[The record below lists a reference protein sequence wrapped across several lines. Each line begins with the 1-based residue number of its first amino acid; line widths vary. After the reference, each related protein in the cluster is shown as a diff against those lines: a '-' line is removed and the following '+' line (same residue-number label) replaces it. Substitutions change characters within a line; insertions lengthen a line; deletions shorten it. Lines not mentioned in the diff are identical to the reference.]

1 MLSLHIVQGHAY
13 TVKKMLLP
21 LHLKE
26 CRLNRTPIGC
36 NYLAL
41 MGILEILKG
50 WYTGTPQGVLH
61 LMYYVHGYL
70 KILLLRN
77 CYQFA
82 KTSTLCTTRL
92 QKMIKEKYART
103 NYTSVL
109 PVHTNI

>member
-1 MLSLHIVQGHAY
+1 
-13 TVKKMLLP
+13 
-21 LHLKE
+21 
-26 CRLNRTPIGC
+26 
-36 NYLAL
+36 

-109 PVHTNI
+109 PVHTNIYKYTVYKQFRCVFNSSVKK

>member
-1 MLSLHIVQGHAY
+1 
-13 TVKKMLLP
+13 MLLP

-41 MGILEILKG
+41 MDILEILKG
-50 WYTGTPQGVLH
+50 WYTGIPQGVLH

-77 CYQFA
+77 HY
-82 KTSTLCTTRL
+82 LCKNKYTVHTRL
-92 QKMIKEKYART
+92 QKMI
-103 NYTSVL
+103 
-109 PVHTNI
+109 

>member
-21 LHLKE
+21 LHFKE

-50 WYTGTPQGVLH
+50 WYTGIPQGVLH

-70 KILLLRN
+70 KIVLLRN
-77 CYQFA
+77 CY
-82 KTSTLCTTRL
+82 LC
-92 QKMIKEKYART
+92 K
-103 NYTSVL
+103 NYT
-109 PVHTNI
+109 VHNTITKDDIKRKEVCTH